1 MPALPWVPGTVD
13 RNAEPSLQV
22 SVHTVCAGMQHL
34 SRSPITGNSTALPQT
49 PLTCLH
55 TWRVTSRPACR
66 ANGLALPWKCCG

>member
-1 MPALPWVPGTVD
+1 
-13 RNAEPSLQV
+13 
-22 SVHTVCAGMQHL
+22 MQHL